1 MFETLIITDSIKE
14 LIVNGASTI
23 QIRDEALKE
32 GYKPL
37 LVDGIFK
44 VMEGITT
51 LQEINNQ
58 LLFY

>member
-1 MFETLIITDSIKE
+1 MFETLIVTDNIKE
-14 LIVNGASTI
+14 LIVNDESTLK
-23 QIRDEALKE
+23 IRDEAIKE

-37 LVDGIFK
+37 LVDGIYK
-44 VMEGITT
+44 VVNGITT

>member
-1 MFETLIITDSIKE
+1 MFETLIITDTIKE
-14 LIVNGASTI
+14 LIVNNASTL

-37 LVDGIFK
+37 LVDGISK
-44 VMEGITT
+44 VINGITT
-51 LQEINNQ
+51 MEEINNQ